1 MVCKDSLEHRVQFEM
16 SHQLKRVRWQSS
28 KRLLY
33 GSLVCLTMDDFE
45 TLFFAVV
52 TNRDAKDLEKVCTE
66 QVDIGRERV
75 ILLRKR
81 HCQKMCFQRSL
92 VS

>member
-52 TNRDAKDLEKVCTE
+52 TNRDAKDLEKVCTWSPT
-66 QVDIGRERV
+66 VTPRTMRRYV
-75 ILLRKR
+75 LSK
-81 HCQKMCFQRSL
+81 
-92 VS
+92 